1 MALGMLRSAPNH
13 QQQLKNH
20 QTSSG
25 MLRKR
30 AETFGM
36 ESHSVRRGSLTYLKS
51 SEALRVGGVGGG
63 GGLGENMPPLTHPQP
78 AVGPAK
84 VRRSGATRCGEMR
97 EVSWDEV
104 PLGCLPAWEAPI
116 FEL

>member
-1 MALGMLRSAPNH
+1 
-13 QQQLKNH
+13 
-20 QTSSG
+20 

-104 PLGCLPAWEAPI
+104 IACISRAHLRKRQGL
-116 FEL
+116 